1 MHCNICQ
8 TPLFDKKAFTNQSHK
23 KYVKCP
29 ECGNVFKIQTPKEI
43 RMLFLFVIAGI
54 VIWIYKGEHNLSHAA
69 MKIFSGVVFSNVLSF
84 AVAPLMASY
93 DFSRLELIHIDDPS
107 DISAS
112 KYFNFKKKKKSKG
125 N

>member
-8 TPLFDKKAFTNQSHK
+8 TPLFDKKTYSKQRHK
-23 KYVKCP
+23 KYIKCA
-29 ECGNVFKIQTPKEI
+29 ECGNVFKIKPPKDG
-43 RMLFLFVIAGI
+43 RMLLLFIIAGI
-54 VIWIYKGEHNLSHAA
+54 GLWIYFGDHNLRQAA
-69 MKIFSGVVFSNVLSF
+69 AKIFSGFIFSNVLSF

-93 DFSRLELIHIDDPS
+93 EFSRLELIHIDDPS

-112 KYFNFKKKKKSKG
+112 KYFIFKKKKKSKG

>member
-1 MHCNICQ
+1 
-8 TPLFDKKAFTNQSHK
+8 
-23 KYVKCP
+23 
-29 ECGNVFKIQTPKEI
+29 
-43 RMLFLFVIAGI
+43 MLFLFVIAGI
-54 VIWIYKGEHNLSHAA
+54 IIWIYKGEHNLSQAA

-112 KYFNFKKKKKSKG
+112 KYFKFKKKKKSKD